1 MHPIGEFKSLEMS
14 IRFKIFKLSKF
25 FDFDIQLFGICY
37 YLFINIIHL
46 ACLISILVII
56 IKGIMQAFVLI
67 SAFLD
72 YVSSLIFV
80 ILDIGIL
87 IKNAGKNWINMYTFL
102 IVLGIYLIGVVY
114 LHVSLYFDWI
124 EEDKCGSTIGDLYSF
139 YVDQDNDWIFLLIW
153 VPVVNTIVLII
164 QIFLDIGS
172 LFSKIKIR

>member
-1 MHPIGEFKSLEMS
+1 M
-14 IRFKIFKLSKF
+14 
-25 FDFDIQLFGICY
+25 
-37 YLFINIIHL
+37 
-46 ACLISILVII
+46 
-56 IKGIMQAFVLI
+56 
-67 SAFLD
+67 
-72 YVSSLIFV
+72 